1 MSAEDTV
8 AEVEPQPIVMP
19 LGLKLIVPQGEICT
33 DDSC

>member
-1 MSAEDTV
+1 VSADETI
-8 AEVEPQPIVMP
+8 AEVESQPIVMP